1 MASGLGRSFAI
12 VHPQATHRVLG
23 RAVLCAALIGPVSAA
38 TDGGSPAK
46 SDAVTT
52 TLIKASRVILR
63 PGKVEENTSVLV
75 QDGKIVAIGANLTA
89 PEGAREIEGAVVC
102 AGFIDAWSSFGV
114 DAEALRDERVSAASL
129 ATDAW
134 DPFVDERFRMEV
146 LRGGVTSLRVGLAPN
161 AKVGGVGA
169 VVRMHPRI
177 ADQRAI
183 VLADA
188 CISLGVGITRG
199 SRGIDPF
206 DRLAD
211 VDRALGAVGDGWS
224 YLQDKVEYKHELEA
238 WQKTVA
244 DKEKELEENAKKAK
258 KDREKEKGDAEKAGK
273 EFKEKAY
280 KEDKRPKPPR
290 FDDDKEVLARAANGE
305 LPVVVEVHRALELR
319 SLLEGAEKYDRAR
332 WIVAGG
338 SEATPFA
345 ERFAELGIT
354 ILVAPAPMGQFRTDE
369 TREADPSLAGR
380 LAEAGVKVLIGSGAE
395 RALGS
400 RDLVIAAQIAIGNGL
415 PREKAFEALTLG
427 AARAF
432 DVADRIGSIEVG
444 KDADLLVL
452 DGEPLLAA
460 TRVRY
465 VLSGGDL
472 VITPEN

>member
-1 MASGLGRSFAI
+1 M
-12 VHPQATHRVLG
+12 HPQATHWATHRALCWTVL
-23 RAVLCAALIGPVSAA
+23 AAAFGGPVSAS
-38 TDGGSPAK
+38 TDGGKTSASPAG
-46 SDAVTT
+46 SV
-52 TLIKASRVILR
+52 TLIKAAKVILR
-63 PGKVEENTSVLV
+63 PGKIEEHTSVLV
-75 QDGKIVAIGANLTA
+75 QDGKIIAIGANLTA
-89 PEGAREIEGAVVC
+89 PEGAREIEGEVVC

-114 DAEALRDERVSAASL
+114 DADALRDERVSAASL
-129 ATDAW
+129 TTDAW
-134 DPFVDERFRMEV
+134 DPYVDERFRLDV
-146 LRGGVTSLRVGLAPN
+146 LRGGVTSMRVGLAPN

-169 VVRMHPRI
+169 VVRLHPRI
-177 ADQRAI
+177 SDRRAI

-188 CISLGVGITRG
+188 CIALGVGITRS
-199 SRGIDPF
+199 SRGLDPF

-244 DKEKELEENAKKAK
+244 DKEKELEDGAKKAK

-305 LPVVVEVHRALELR
+305 LPVVVEVHRAVELR
-319 SLLEGAEKYDRAR
+319 SFLDGAARYDRTR
-332 WIVAGG
+332 WILAGA
-338 SEATPFA
+338 SESLPFA
-345 ERFAELGIT
+345 KQLADHGIT
-354 ILVAPAPMGQFRTDE
+354 VLVSPTPMGQMRTEEMRD
-369 TREADPSLAGR
+369 ADPSLAGR
-380 LAEAGVKVLIGSGAE
+380 LSEAGVKVLIGSGME
-395 RALGS
+395 RPLGS
-400 RDLVIAAQIAIGNGL
+400 RDLALVAQIAIGNGL

-432 DVADRIGSIEVG
+432 DVADRIGSVEVG

-465 VLSGGDL
+465 VLSAGDL